1 MTFWWPHGKLDQCL
15 GQIRSIWSTLIWIY
29 FSSVRFKLITIQI
42 KIFWHQVGSN
52 RLNYAQVTWRQ
63 GWLPKLPCHM
73 THTWLITWSFS
84 HVGKKGLPGRARA
97 DCGELNDVPSDWVS
111 GFESSKFSLRSGD
124 WTIDSSSR
132 RFISFCFC
140 RLGCLKKKIEEKIYR
155 GGRLDSANY
164 SPEGTVTS
172 SSEATL
178 WQFFALNVQ
187 RFSASFFLKSLPI
200 F

>member
-1 MTFWWPHGKLDQCL
+1 MTPWETGSMLRSNKVNLINFNMNLFFICQVQINNNSNKNILTSSWIKSTQLCTGHVTSRLTSKVALSHDSYLTHHMIVFSRGKKRLTWSSTCRLWWTKRCSLRLSFG
-15 GQIRSIWSTLIWIY
+15 IWI
-29 FSSVRFKLITIQI
+29 I
-42 KIFWHQVGSN
+42 KIFTSIWW
-52 RLNYAQVTWRQ
+52 LNDWFV
-63 GWLPKLPCHM
+63 
-73 THTWLITWSFS
+73 F
-84 HVGKKGLPGRARA
+84 KKIYFFLFLSSGLP
-97 DCGELNDVPSDWVS
+97 EKEN
-111 GFESSKFSLRSGD
+111 
-124 WTIDSSSR
+124 R
-132 RFISFCFC
+132 R
-140 RLGCLKKKIEEKIYR
+140 KNYR